1 MTNRCV
7 WCNDRNVTVYTSELS
22 QDHKTM
28 EYLCMSCYTQRKP
41 EGKKLMKFNKFDLE
55 AKALKKEQERQSNAI
70 NYSDELVTLLFNPR
84 PTEEARKNGTK

>member
-1 MTNRCV
+1 VNYLRITRLWSIFACLAIL
-7 WCNDRNVTVYTSELS
+7 NVN
-22 QDHKTM
+22 QK
-28 EYLCMSCYTQRKP
+28 K

-84 PTEEARKNGTK
+84 PIEEARKNGTK

>member
-1 MTNRCV
+1 VNYPKTTRLWSIFVCLV
-7 WCNDRNVTVYTSELS
+7 IPNVN
-22 QDHKTM
+22 QK
-28 EYLCMSCYTQRKP
+28 K